1 MIDVKLGVRKA
12 FYEALNGNLLYNAV
26 QVPVSD
32 DIKPT
37 GNTSPIY
44 VILATQTGAEKNTF
58 SGWASDET
66 IDLDIIFK
74 ASTQASKQPLDL
86 VAAMIIEIICPT
98 ITTSGLPA
106 QPGMQFLNVKLQS
119 DRYLSL
125 ALNASNTVERRILT
139 FKLYV
144 SQL

>member
-1 MIDVKLGVRKA
+1 MIDVKLGVRTA
-12 FYEALNGNLLYNAV
+12 FFQALNGNLTYNSV
-26 QVPVSD
+26 PVPVSD
-32 DIKPT
+32 DIKPF
-37 GNTSPIY
+37 GSTSPIY
-44 VILATQTGAEKNTF
+44 VILASQSGAEKNTF
-58 SGWASDET
+58 SGWASDEN

-86 VAAMIIEIICPT
+86 VAAQILNLICPSVT
-98 ITTSGLPA
+98 ASGLAP

-144 SQL
+144 AQL